1 MLCLLLKSDVLE
13 VRIILNVLLC
23 CNLDPDIGITQD
35 LKNVVL

>member
-13 VRIILNVLLC
+13 VRNILNVLC

-35 LKNVVL
+35 LNVVL